1 MLNPDGRLWIDGL
14 GLSDTGKRLSAQD
27 GERIVRVVAHDVG
40 AEVHPQSPRISAE
53 LPVLGIAVSAT
64 VVNDRTNLHFLRIAE
79 HLNFS
84 NTELAGWLRRMTS
97 HYIQAWGDRMIGET
111 AALKKLWEAAYR
123 DAQVQAFADA
133 YLVIAVCF
141 AISAMM
147 VPLMRG
153 VTPK

>member
-1 MLNPDGRLWIDGL
+1 MI
-14 GLSDTGKRLSAQD
+14 AQ
-27 GERIVRVVAHDVG
+27 
-40 AEVHPQSPRISAE
+40 
-53 LPVLGIAVSAT
+53 
-64 VVNDRTNLHFLRIAE
+64 
-79 HLNFS
+79 
-84 NTELAGWLRRMTS
+84 
-97 HYIQAWGDRMIGET
+97 T

-123 DAQVQAFADA
+123 EALVQAFADA

>member
-1 MLNPDGRLWIDGL
+1 MRNL
-14 GLSDTGKRLSAQD
+14 G
-27 GERIVRVVAHDVG
+27 G
-40 AEVHPQSPRISAE
+40 AI
-53 LPVLGIAVSAT
+53 GIAVSAT
-64 VVNDRTNLHFLRIAE
+64 VVDDRTNLHFLRIAE

-84 NTELAGWLRRMTS
+84 NTELAGWLLRMTS
-97 HYIQAWGDRMIGET
+97 RYTQAWGDPTAGQV

-123 DAQVQAFADA
+123 EAQVQAFADA

-153 VTPK
+153 VTSK